1 MGKYIAHTPYTFAL
15 KERNHKTN
23 SIMAT
28 QTFQN
33 ICTTDCIYA
42 SLMIDGRTVASF
54 SRQNFNNISEVIRLM
69 YHFAGQFAGMARML
83 VRNQSKGWSA
93 ILPLSSNAPKSAT
106 MRQPVAKNGQYL
118 IPW

>member
-1 MGKYIAHTPYTFAL
+1 MGKYTAHTPYTFAL

-69 YHFAGQFAGMARML
+69 Y
-83 VRNQSKGWSA
+83 
-93 ILPLSSNAPKSAT
+93 LPLSSNAPKSAT

>member
-1 MGKYIAHTPYTFAL
+1 MGKYAAHIPYTFAL

-23 SIMAT
+23 NIMAT

-93 ILPLSSNAPKSAT
+93 ILPLSSNVPKSAT
-106 MRQPVAKNGQYL
+106 MRQPVAKNGQYI